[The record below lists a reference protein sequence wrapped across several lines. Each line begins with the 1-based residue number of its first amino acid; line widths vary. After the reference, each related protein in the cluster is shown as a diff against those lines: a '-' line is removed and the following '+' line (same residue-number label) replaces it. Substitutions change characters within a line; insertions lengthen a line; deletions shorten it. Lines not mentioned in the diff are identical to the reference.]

1 MKYLAAL
8 LLIFGFGLSGFG
20 QTIKSLGYNA
30 TNGQV
35 VANTGTNTLTFTNDI
50 DVNGTLNL
58 TEFAFFSSIIQYNG
72 DDAIQFFTNRIS
84 FFRPIDFDAT
94 NIAAATRANL
104 GFSTNLN
111 TLWTATND
119 ALGRTALGISSAKK
133 RTAIAFA
140 AEFYDDFSAYSDG
153 TLVTNGF
160 RPVYGPAY
168 SLIYYAATNAFPL
181 APVVTNGLLRPSG
194 TNNPPDGNET
204 YYLTSILPSN
214 VRSFGADVQWNTNAN
229 VNFSS
234 VVFLI
239 RTNNDFLGS
248 FLHIPVSFTNTSIQW
263 STNGAGGLNTVT
275 NVGYTNLT
283 RGQTVRILGSIRSNV
298 ITLNVGGNIIKATNN
313 FFESLAGRWFTFE
326 QYGYGLFGVTDL
338 VEVERVW
345 ANAAWQDAMTPNG
358 TWDIYNPEG
367 LRANIGFSTNLVSLW
382 NATNASNA
390 RSAIGI
396 GDTNAVAFSG
406 IYNNGDFTNNNG
418 TIYGLKT
425 NVGPFEGIGNFFASN
440 NTTVSNETLFRVGL
454 AEATNKSAQFG
465 FRVTRTNNGGEG
477 VAVYSVFG
485 YNALMMIGPSERSRT
500 NYATNTN
507 AGVEATLWTITPT
520 NQVMTLRDT
529 NTGATTLHQSLGFDT
544 NVTSTAP
551 ANTTNI
557 VKWIEVWVGTNSYRM
572 PLYQ

>member
-8 LLIFGFGLSGFG
+8 FLIFGFGLSGLA
-20 QTIKSLGYNA
+20 QTIKSLGYNT

-35 VANTGTNTLTFTNDI
+35 VANTGTNVLTFTND
-50 DVNGTLNL
+50 VKFGNGDL
-58 TEFAFFSSIIQYNG
+58 TVSGQVISGGGVSLSFEDGALSGIISLDTSSSIVFQG
-72 DDAIQFFTNRIS
+72 AS
-84 FFRPIDFDAT
+84 
-94 NIAAATRANL
+94 AAATRANL

-111 TLWTATND
+111 TLWT
-119 ALGRTALGISSAKK
+119 
-133 RTAIAFA
+133 
-140 AEFYDDFSAYSDG
+140 
-153 TLVTNGF
+153 
-160 RPVYGPAY
+160 
-168 SLIYYAATNAFPL
+168 
-181 APVVTNGLLRPSG
+181 
-194 TNNPPDGNET
+194 
-204 YYLTSILPSN
+204 
-214 VRSFGADVQWNTNAN
+214 
-229 VNFSS
+229 
-234 VVFLI
+234 
-239 RTNNDFLGS
+239 
-248 FLHIPVSFTNTSIQW
+248 
-263 STNGAGGLNTVT
+263 
-275 NVGYTNLT
+275 
-283 RGQTVRILGSIRSNV
+283 
-298 ITLNVGGNIIKATNN
+298 
-313 FFESLAGRWFTFE
+313 
-326 QYGYGLFGVTDL
+326 
-338 VEVERVW
+338 
-345 ANAAWQDAMTPNG
+345 
-358 TWDIYNPEG
+358 
-367 LRANIGFSTNLVSLW
+367 
-382 NATNASNA
+382 ATNASNA

-406 IYNNGDFTNNNG
+406 IYNNGNFTNNNG
-418 TIYGLKT
+418 TIYGFKT

-485 YNALMMIGPSERSRT
+485 YNALMMIGPSDRSRT